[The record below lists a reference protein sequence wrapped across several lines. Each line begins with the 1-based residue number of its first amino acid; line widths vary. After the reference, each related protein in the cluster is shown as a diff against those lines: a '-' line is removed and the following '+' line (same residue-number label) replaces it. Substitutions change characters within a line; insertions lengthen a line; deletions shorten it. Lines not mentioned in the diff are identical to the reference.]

1 MPVEAAVVNQVS
13 QFSQEA
19 MQNFTLKFGD
29 ARNNWKCC
37 FCCHVRTGTIFL
49 GIWHLMLHVLTL
61 SVLAVLLRHPEMML
75 GGEATI
81 APPGSA
87 VSGGVGGGVHPAP
100 LPTPL
105 SVDVDF
111 QSNDVRLSLG
121 QGGHAP
127 HPSSSSPWGDYHPA
141 AAAPGHHAL
150 LAYRARRQLT
160 YQDLNVGFVITF
172 CTFSIT
178 LLMVYGAIR
187 GKPSYLMPFFCL
199 QVFDF
204 CLASLTALGYIF
216 FLPDAHRIVETWPTV
231 PFQSMMLNMDRQSLC
246 FLIIL
251 VFTLAMVVKAYFLG
265 VVWGCYKY
273 LSLRILAAQ
282 RTIHYIDPDVQTL
295 LPDYDAALKKFP
307 QPPPSYASAIAL
319 NVPPQIS
326 TSASAFP
333 PPYPGLPAGCQT
345 VSVAVTGAPAPAV

>member
-1 MPVEAAVVNQVS
+1 
-13 QFSQEA
+13 
-19 MQNFTLKFGD
+19 
-29 ARNNWKCC
+29 
-37 FCCHVRTGTIFL
+37 
-49 GIWHLMLHVLTL
+49 MLHVLTL
-61 SVLAVLLRHPEMML
+61 SVLAVMLRHPELML
-75 GGEATI
+75 GD
-81 APPGSA
+81 GS
-87 VSGGVGGGVHPAP
+87 SGGYMMGGGGGGGALPPHQQAPA

-111 QSNDVRLSLG
+111 QSTDVKFSLG
-121 QGGHAP
+121 QGGHVAQQP
-127 HPSSSSPWGDYHPA
+127 GSTWLSS
-141 AAAPGHHAL
+141 APGAAGDAGGHSL

-216 FLPDAHRIVETWPTV
+216 FLPDAHRIVETWPAV
-231 PFQSMMLNMDRQSLC
+231 PFQSMMLKMDRQSLC
-246 FLIIL
+246 MVIIL
-251 VFTLAMVVKAYFLG
+251 AFTLAMVVKAYFLG

-273 LSLRILAAQ
+273 LTLRILAAQ

-307 QPPPSYASAIAL
+307 QPPPSYASALAL
-319 NVPPQIS
+319 NTPQPNS
-326 TSASAFP
+326 ANASAYP
-333 PPYPGLPAGCQT
+333 PPYPGLPAGSGAAAMT
-345 VSVAVTGAPAPAV
+345 VNMASPTVVAGAPNV